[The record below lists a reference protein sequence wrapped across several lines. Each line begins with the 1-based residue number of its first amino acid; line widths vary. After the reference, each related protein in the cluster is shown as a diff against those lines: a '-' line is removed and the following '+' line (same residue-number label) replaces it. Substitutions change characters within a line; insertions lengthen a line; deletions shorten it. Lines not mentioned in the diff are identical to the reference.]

1 MRASVVILATI
12 SCASLSKGYETG
24 HGGDVSGRDLA
35 TPEYE
40 LSVPATLCA
49 RRETGETPTITVHDG
64 RCDGIL
70 LFQIAVTNPRFA
82 RKSDPRYTT
91 IRNERRSLRG
101 VSATDLLRRDEA
113 TGSYSRDLSFFTT
126 DDLVVL
132 NDPAQ
137 RYGVVHLFYEGLDE
151 QRRKVADDVIDGVV
165 PFRTPLD
172 RFPRR

>member
-1 MRASVVILATI
+1 MKPWPLLVAIVA
-12 SCASLSKGYETG
+12 CASLSRGFDGEPF
-24 HGGDVSGRDLA
+24 GDVSGRDLA

-49 RRETGETPTITVHDG
+49 RRETGETPMITVHDG
-64 RCDGIL
+64 RCDGVL

-101 VSATDLLRRDEA
+101 VSATDVVRRDEA

-132 NDPAQ
+132 NDAAQ

-151 QRRKVADDVIDGVV
+151 QRRKVADDVIDRVV

-172 RFPRR
+172 RVPRR